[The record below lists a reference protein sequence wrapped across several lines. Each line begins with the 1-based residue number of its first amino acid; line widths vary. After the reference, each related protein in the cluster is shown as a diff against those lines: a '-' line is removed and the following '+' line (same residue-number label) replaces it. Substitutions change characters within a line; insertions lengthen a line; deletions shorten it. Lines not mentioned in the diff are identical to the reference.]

1 MTQRL
6 AAKGN
11 RCRAAIEG
19 LIRFHGLTETFSV
32 SGHPSWLF
40 FNIRDSN
47 GFSALEIKTL
57 YLQEMFA
64 RGILTIGTFNFS
76 DAHSEDD
83 IDALVAAHA
92 RFFEIAGR
100 ALKEGLAQGSATLR
114 TAQAAVQAALTGGP
128 VRHVAIRADASVG
141 IGHGHVMRCLA
152 LATALDYLGVKTTFV
167 TVDLPAA
174 LEDILAGLGIAMV
187 RIARRHPDQAEDCAA
202 VLHALANVDQVDW
215 MIVDHYGIDRAWER
229 AIRGGVPR
237 VAVIDDLANR
247 PHEADVL
254 LDPNLQAS
262 RSRYA
267 GLVPGNCRLLLGPRF
282 ALLRPEFARHDRQTH
297 AGGDSARRVV
307 AFAGSG
313 DAGNATGRILD
324 AWQLIRGERP
334 RLDVVIGE
342 EHPRRSEIEA
352 RCAGLADVKVHVQT
366 SRMAELLEGAQLFI
380 GAAGGAN
387 WERCCLGVP
396 ALLFATAPNQESNLE
411 LFAKR
416 RTGIALG
423 QAADLKPASLAAL
436 IVRVL
441 AKPGLLRRMAARA
454 ARLVDGRGARRAAL
468 AIAGGNLRLR
478 DAVPDDVQVVWEW
491 RNDPR
496 TRRHSRDARA
506 LKLEEHRGWW
516 RDALGDPGRRLFIG
530 RCGNQDVGVLRFDS
544 KGEAAELSIFID
556 PELTGLGLGKAM
568 LLAGQEWAS
577 QSGTGWKRL
586 QAEILP
592 ENQASMAAFAAT
604 GFRRQGPAWLW
615 EVAR

>member
-1 MTQRL
+1 MPAR
-6 AAKGN
+6 GN

-19 LIRFHGLTETFSV
+19 LIRFHGLAETFSV

-47 GFSALEIKTL
+47 GVPALEIKTL

-64 RGILTIGTFNFS
+64 QGILTIGTFNFS
-76 DAHSEDD
+76 DAHSDED

-100 ALKEGLAQGSATLR
+100 ALKKGSLKEVATLH
-114 TAQAAVQAALTGGP
+114 TAQAAFQAALTGGP
-128 VRHVAIRADASVG
+128 VRHVAIRADASVE

-152 LATALDYLGVKTTFV
+152 LATALDSFGVRTTFV

-174 LEDILAGLGIAMV
+174 LEDVLAGLGFAI
-187 RIARRHPDQAEDCAA
+187 IHITRRHPVARMAAVGPAIDQAEDCGA

-215 MIVDHYGIDRAWER
+215 MIVDHYGIDRVWER
-229 AIRGGVPR
+229 AIRRGVPR

-247 PHEADVL
+247 PHEAEVL

-267 GLVPGNCRLLLGPRF
+267 GLVPGSCRLLLGPRF
-282 ALLRPEFARHDRQTH
+282 ALLRPEFARHEGRMH
-297 AGGDSARRVV
+297 AEGGAARRVV

-313 DAGNATGRILD
+313 DAGNATGRVLD

-352 RCAGLADVKVHVQT
+352 RCAALVDVKVHVQT
-366 SRMAELLEGAQLFI
+366 GRMVELLESAQLFI

-387 WERCCLGVP
+387 WERCFLGVP
-396 ALLFATAPNQESNLE
+396 ALLFAAAPNQVSNLE

-423 QAADLKPASLAAL
+423 RAVDLEPASLAAL

-441 AKPGLLRRMAARA
+441 GEAGLSVAWPRVQPDSWM
-454 ARLVDGRGARRAAL
+454 G
-468 AIAGGNLRLR
+468 
-478 DAVPDDVQVVWEW
+478 AVPSV
-491 RNDPR
+491 PR
-496 TRRHSRDARA
+496 S
-506 LKLEEHRGWW
+506 
-516 RDALGDPGRRLFIG
+516 
-530 RCGNQDVGVLRFDS
+530 
-544 KGEAAELSIFID
+544 
-556 PELTGLGLGKAM
+556 
-568 LLAGQEWAS
+568 
-577 QSGTGWKRL
+577 RL
-586 QAEILP
+586 QAAICDCAMRCPTMSRSCGNGETTR
-592 ENQASMAAFAAT
+592 ARGVTAAMRAH
-604 GFRRQGPAWLW
+604 
-615 EVAR
+615 